1 MLNQFNGFNQVVGIS
16 LISLLGVSTI
26 TILVTSDQQNVAIA
40 QENPGCFIVDHAERV
55 INLDSLCIPQSQTA
69 NSSQSA
75 STNSN
80 KTLTQEELAKAFDQT
95 ATLYADNY
103 CEARAQG
110 LTNREAGTK
119 ASSVVSEYMVL
130 KNIPSDILSV
140 EWIEKGQSISKVLCP
155 ELQPTSRY
163 N

>member
-1 MLNQFNGFNQVVGIS
+1 MLNQFNGLNQVVGIS
-16 LISLLGVSTI
+16 FASLSVA
-26 TILVTSDQQNVAIA
+26 TILVTSEQQNFAIA

-55 INLDSLCIPQSQTA
+55 INLDGICIPQPQTA
-69 NSSQSA
+69 NSSQSG
-75 STNSN
+75 SNNSN

-95 ATLYADNY
+95 ATLYADTY

-155 ELQPTSRY
+155 ELQPTTRY

>member
-1 MLNQFNGFNQVVGIS
+1 MLDQFNGFNRVVGIS
-16 LISLLGVSTI
+16 LISLSVT
-26 TILVTSDQQNVAIA
+26 TILVASNQQNFATA

-55 INLDSLCIPQSQTA
+55 INLDGICVPQPQTA
-69 NSSQSA
+69 NSSQSG
-75 STNSN
+75 SNNSN

-110 LTNREAGTK
+110 LTNREAGNK
-119 ASSVVSEYMVL
+119 ATSVVSEYMVL

-155 ELQPTSRY
+155 ELQPTTRY

>member
-1 MLNQFNGFNQVVGIS
+1 
-16 LISLLGVSTI
+16 
-26 TILVTSDQQNVAIA
+26 
-40 QENPGCFIVDHAERV
+40 
-55 INLDSLCIPQSQTA
+55 
-69 NSSQSA
+69 
-75 STNSN
+75 TNSN

-155 ELQPTSRY
+155 ELQPTTRY

>member
-1 MLNQFNGFNQVVGIS
+1 MLNQFNGFNQVLGIS
-16 LISLLGVSTI
+16 LISLSVT
-26 TILVTSDQQNVAIA
+26 TILVTSNHQNFARA

-155 ELQPTSRY
+155 ELQPTTRY

>member
-1 MLNQFNGFNQVVGIS
+1 MLDQFNGFNQVVGIS
-16 LISLLGVSTI
+16 LISLSVT
-26 TILVTSDQQNVAIA
+26 TILVTSNHQNFARA

-155 ELQPTSRY
+155 ELQPTTRY

>member
-55 INLDSLCIPQSQTA
+55 INLDRICIPQP
-69 NSSQSA
+69 QSA

>member
-1 MLNQFNGFNQVVGIS
+1 MLNQFNGFNQVLGIS
-16 LISLLGVSTI
+16 LISLSVT
-26 TILVTSDQQNVAIA
+26 TILVTSNHQNFTRA

-155 ELQPTSRY
+155 ELQPTTRY

>member
-1 MLNQFNGFNQVVGIS
+1 MLNQFNGFNKVAGIS
-16 LISLLGVSTI
+16 LISLLGVSATS
-26 TILVTSDQQNVAIA
+26 ILVTSDQQNVAIA

-55 INLDSLCIPQSQTA
+55 INLDRICIPQP
-69 NSSQSA
+69 QSA

-140 EWIEKGQSISKVLCP
+140 EWIEKGRSISKVLCP

>member
-1 MLNQFNGFNQVVGIS
+1 MLNQFNGFNRVVGIS
-16 LISLLGVSTI
+16 LISLSVT
-26 TILVTSDQQNVAIA
+26 TILVASNQQNFATA

-55 INLDSLCIPQSQTA
+55 INLDGICVPQPQTA
-69 NSSQSA
+69 NSSQSG
-75 STNSN
+75 SNNSN

-110 LTNREAGTK
+110 LTNREAGNK
-119 ASSVVSEYMVL
+119 ATSVVSEYMVL

-155 ELQPTSRY
+155 ELQPTTRY